1 MNFLLG
7 SLEECFKY
15 PLVAWENVCF
25 PLEQGGLGIW
35 KLVPCNQAFLGKWLW
50 RYGYEP
56 THLWWR
62 IIAMKYGDGKGG
74 WSTRV
79 CRRAH
84 KCELWRSISE
94 GWESFSKH
102 FTFV

>member
-15 PLVAWENVCF
+15 PLVAWEKVCSL
-25 PLEQGGLGIW
+25 LEQGGLGIQ
-35 KLVPCNQAFLGKWLW
+35 KLVPFNQALLGKWLW

-56 THLWWR
+56 THLWQR
-62 IIAMKYGDGKGG
+62 IIAMKYRDKKGG
-74 WSTRV
+74 STRV

-84 KCELWRSISE
+84 GCGLW
-94 GWESFSKH
+94 
-102 FTFV
+102 

>member
-1 MNFLLG
+1 
-7 SLEECFKY
+7 
-15 PLVAWENVCF
+15 
-25 PLEQGGLGIW
+25 
-35 KLVPCNQAFLGKWLW
+35 
-50 RYGYEP
+50 
-56 THLWWR
+56 
-62 IIAMKYGDGKGG
+62 MKYGDGKGG